1 MQLWYEIL
9 QKHPRPSF
17 TRKSVVQLWSRLNS
31 HFWKRDEDEVR
42 SAWMLLEEHR
52 TLPSGG
58 SLSGCY
64 TVVEPIPIE
73 EETGVTAIAF
83 ALPEILRQWGGRI
96 REIQLDSACEFEQI
110 NHDTAPSNSLSPD

>member
-1 MQLWYEIL
+1 VQLWGEIF

-42 SAWMLLEEHR
+42 SAWKLLEEHR
-52 TLPSGG
+52 TSSSKSGG
-58 SLSGCY
+58 SSSGLY
-64 TVVEPIPIE
+64 MVVEPIPIE

-83 ALPEILRQWGGRI
+83 TLPGILRQWGGRI

-110 NHDTAPSNSLSPD
+110 TTVTV